1 MAPNHLNSD
10 QLSCLEYTKAHF
22 KEIARQ
28 NRFAENSA
36 IEHDASRCVICHAD
50 LIPRNPFLTYL
61 DVITPSVKVRRPRL
75 DQALV
80 EEINGDLAML
90 GEDFRVTLEL
100 LKDGDERSTECWR
113 DWVHTALATGLGL
126 LSIHSPTSLD
136 FDLDEEREAGMEA
149 AIEDKVREIMN
160 DQLMAREA

>member
-1 MAPNHLNSD
+1 MAPNNIDRD
-10 QLSCLEYTKAHF
+10 QLSSLEYTIAHF

-36 IEHDASRCVICHAD
+36 IDHDVSRCVICHPD
-50 LIPRNPFLTYL
+50 LVPRPPFLTYL
-61 DVITPSVKVRRPRL
+61 DVITPSIKVRRPRL
-75 DQALV
+75 DRSLV

-100 LKDGDERSTECWR
+100 LMDGDERSMQCWR
-113 DWVHTALATGLGL
+113 DWVQTALATGLGL

-136 FDLDEEREAGMEA
+136 FDLDEEREGGMEA
-149 AIEDKVREIMN
+149 AIEEKVREIMN
-160 DQLMAREA
+160 DQLMARDA